1 MPSALSFLNTTW
13 SSNYYPIKVVVYAQV
28 CSNFAVWQEELLFA
42 QYYSIVV
49 KSFGQCCSLLS
60 SGKKSL
66 LTSKKRK
73 SVCALG
79 AIVKAPSLPV
89 PVCSSSGVYKQGA
102 IDVTRQL
109 WRVMMRIGGHHYHC
123 QYQYLPLSYTT
134 LSQSSLRQS
143 IYEPLHHYFGVCV
156 YLHCRLT
163 LHLYT
168 RCSQCRGCTYH
179 SAKQSV
185 KTCAQQSSIY
195 LIPPFASSLSG
206 IVIFILELS
215 ILITSSKTVFCF
227 SDEFSSDDHLLHTLV
242 FVASSERSL
251 AICLNKPAL
260 SWPFCISSHC

>member
-134 LSQSSLRQS
+134 LPQSSLRQS

-156 YLHCRLT
+156 FALSSHIAFIYSVLTVPWLHISFSQAECEDLCSTRLN
-163 LHLYT
+163 L
-168 RCSQCRGCTYH
+168 
-179 SAKQSV
+179 
-185 KTCAQQSSIY
+185 
-195 LIPPFASSLSG
+195 FNSSLC
-206 IVIFILELS
+206 I
-215 ILITSSKTVFCF
+215 ITVWYCNFYSRAF
-227 SDEFSSDDHLLHTLV
+227 D
-242 FVASSERSL
+242 
-251 AICLNKPAL
+251 
-260 SWPFCISSHC
+260 SHYQQQNSFLFLRWI